1 MHRRMGNED
10 EGADKRVHDRK
21 PIRLVVE
28 YEGADDL
35 IGDYTDNLSEGGIFV
50 TTTRQF
56 AIGDQVKLALSFPG
70 LLAPI
75 NIEGV
80 VRWSRAGD
88 HEADR
93 GVGIEFDE
101 FDSSSRERVEGI
113 IARIKAR
120 DPKLVGKLVKILVVE
135 DNPHVAKLIR
145 DGLRGTGKRTFGK
158 SLSFNFRTA
167 VNGQDALERLANER
181 FDALIIDIY
190 LPILDGVA
198 VITRLRERERQQG
211 GDTHLPIIAVSAG
224 GEGARESALAAGAD
238 FFLAK
243 PMRLREVVETLGS
256 LIPLG

>member
-1 MHRRMGNED
+1 MGNED
-10 EGADKRVHDRK
+10 HGADKRLHDRK

-35 IGDYTDNLSEGGIFV
+35 ISDYTDNLSEGGIFV
-50 TTTRQF
+50 TTTRAF
-56 AIGDQVKLALSFPG
+56 EIDDRVKLVLSFPG

-80 VRWSRAGD
+80 VRWSRAG
-88 HEADR
+88 ESEGER
-93 GVGIEFDE
+93 GVGIEFVDY
-101 FDSSSRERVEGI
+101 DTSSRERVEGI
-113 IARIKAR
+113 VTRIRAR

-158 SLSFNFRTA
+158 SFSFNFRTA
-167 VNGQDALERLANER
+167 VNGKDALERLAAER

-198 VITRLRERERQQG
+198 VITRIREREAAA
-211 GDTHLPIIAVSAG
+211 DDETHLPIIAVSAG
-224 GEGARESALAAGAD
+224 GEGARESALGAGAD